1 VKPPDWLSW
10 FPQPLLLPFTI
21 EARIAEEEAQL
32 KLDAANEELAWI
44 DETVIILDNEV

>member
-1 VKPPDWLSW
+1 LT
-10 FPQPLLLPFTI
+10 LLVTTSGADALTI

-32 KLDAANEELAWI
+32 KLDIANEELAWI